1 MNSDPG
7 IPGLPPMVGLLS
19 WESLHG
25 ERLSWAL
32 LREAVSQVDA
42 LQLLAVATHW
52 NALFQDLL
60 GRRNSK
66 LDSPFLDWILT
77 AERERLV
84 GRYLARGGSLGPLVC
99 RQGLLVLM
107 RLALEAGS
115 FSGCGQSVTKDLLFD
130 LLLGVND
137 NLDNPVTRGISRRW
151 PFGEAGLQT
160 RLAMARRLVTN
171 HDFSGPFNSIKAALR
186 AVRLLDLS
194 KQQQGRA
201 DSLDLEDLFI
211 RRVGL
216 PFERFWALSTSVQI
230 RTLAPGDGASPNKG
244 SLSFDDNIFVN
255 FTPEALVAGT
265 VIAAEEADRFLRF
278 CSRPVADC
286 AETLRKN
293 QPENS
298 NFLCFR
304 MTPMLSIGRDT
315 YRLIDRTFLAERA
328 INAVFFEA
336 REQLCLDAEASD
348 RKRLSAVKLFGG
360 WWGSLHEQDLDQK
373 LSGSRWGAEFIS
385 QPLGG
390 EQPMCDGLIKGVSW
404 CLMEYKAT
412 LLAVATRNQE
422 DALAIGRGVVKAFD
436 AGRGTGTGARR
447 GARGIP
453 QLAEAC
459 RLATLQTDC
468 PHLLYPVLVCLDP
481 LISGPLIPALLRR
494 RLAKALDPS
503 IKDRVRPLVVLSTQ
517 VLTDMSHA
525 GVDLFAFLEDCF
537 RSDPAGVGSSDE
549 LAREKWLKPSD
560 KGESDEDSEL
570 RAWLR
575 RAVKPMFATPSED
588 EASLAGSHSPP

>member
-1 MNSDPG
+1 MNSEPG

-32 LREAVSQVDA
+32 LREAVSHLDG
-42 LQLLAVATHW
+42 LELLAVTTHW

-60 GRRNSK
+60 GRHNSK

-77 AERERLV
+77 AEREPLV
-84 GRYLARGGSLGPLVC
+84 RGYLARGGSLGPLVC

-107 RLALEAGS
+107 RLALEAAS

-137 NLDNPVTRGISRRW
+137 NLDNPVTRGMARPW
-151 PFGEAGLQT
+151 PYEEAGLET
-160 RLAMARRLVTN
+160 RLALARRIVTN

-186 AVRLLDLS
+186 VVRLLDLS
-194 KQQQGRA
+194 KLEQGRL
-201 DSLDLEDLFI
+201 DSLDLEDLFC

-216 PFERFWALSTSVQI
+216 SFERFWALSTAMQI
-230 RTLAPGDGASPNKG
+230 RTLAPGDGPSANQGP
-244 SLSFDDNIFVN
+244 LLFDDNIFVN

-265 VIAAEEADRFLRF
+265 VIAADEADRFLRF
-278 CSRPVADC
+278 CSRPVGDC
-286 AETLRKN
+286 AEVLREN

-304 MTPMLSIGRDT
+304 MTPMLSIGRNT

-328 INAVFFEA
+328 INAMFFEA
-336 REQLCLDAEASD
+336 REQLCLDAVASG
-348 RKRLSAVKLFGG
+348 RTRLSAVKVFGG

-373 LSGSRWGAEFIS
+373 LLASPWGPAFKP
-385 QPLGG
+385 QPLAG
-390 EQPMCDGLIKGVSW
+390 QTPMCDGLIKGASW

-412 LLAVATRNQE
+412 LLAVATRNEE
-422 DALAIGRGVVKAFD
+422 DALAIGRGVLKAFD

-459 RLATLQTDC
+459 RLAALQADC
-468 PHLLYPVLVCLDP
+468 PSLLYPVLVCLDP

-494 RLAKALDPS
+494 RLAKALDAS
-503 IKDRVRPLVVLSTQ
+503 IRDRVRPLVVLSTQ
-517 VLTDMSHA
+517 VLTDLSHA
-525 GVDLFAFLEDCF
+525 GVDLFAFLEDCL
-537 RSDPAGVGSSDE
+537 RADPAGVGSSDE

-560 KGESDEDSEL
+560 KSDSEVDPEL
-570 RAWLR
+570 QVWLK
-575 RAVKPMFATPSED
+575 RAVKPIFATPSE
-588 EASLAGSHSPP
+588 A